1 MQVRQHFDGRDVAL
15 LPSILLVVGS
25 KFVLSHLHLTV
36 HLGLCPEPLP
46 VPALPFAMPPI
57 SCGEEP
63 SPALGNG
70 DGSSFVAA
78 TCPAEGRDR
87 WSTQSVKGLLTAPP
101 VDDVMRDGWLW

>member
-46 VPALPFAMPPI
+46 VPAVPPI

-70 DGSSFVAA
+70 DGSSCVAA
-78 TCPAEGRDR
+78 TCPAEGRAR
-87 WSTQSVKGLLTAPP
+87 CSTQSVKGSLTAPP
-101 VDDVMRDGWLW
+101 VRL